1 MATRPRALFSA
12 FLATTVLLATVPI
25 LPHLAR
31 AEGSAVASEDAKAK
45 AAELKKKGDAAM
57 DGLKYG
63 DAIVAYDAAYALDP
77 DPALHFNK
85 GRALQALGRFPDA
98 LEELERFRKDA
109 PPDLLAKVP
118 KLDDLIADVR
128 LHIAQLQ
135 IVCKVPGARVL
146 VRDRLVGT
154 TPITGNVPL
163 SVGPATVEVTA
174 EGYFPWKKSIELPPG
189 GLLTVNV
196 DLVTKSTKGI
206 LVVKSGTAG
215 STVFIDDG
223 VAGTAPVEV
232 ALDAGSHKIVLRR
245 DGYDEAETSAIVPVG
260 ERREMTVDLAKK
272 APITSQWWFWTG
284 VGVVVVGGVAL
295 TAALLTE
302 KKAGHGDLPPGQT
315 SGPLLRF

>member
-1 MATRPRALFSA
+1 MASRSHSLFSA
-12 FLATTVLLATVPI
+12 FLATTLLLAA
-25 LPHLAR
+25 LPALPTLAW
-31 AEGSAVASEDAKAK
+31 AQTPAATSDDAKAK
-45 AAELKKKGDAAM
+45 AAELKKQGDAAM

-63 DAIVAYDAAYALDP
+63 DAIAAYDAAYALNP

-85 GRALQALGRFPDA
+85 GRALQALGRFPEA
-98 LEELERFRKDA
+98 LDELEQFKKSA
-109 PPDLLAKVP
+109 SPDLLAKVP
-118 KLDDLIADVR
+118 KLDELIADVR

-135 IVCKVPGARVL
+135 IVCKVAGARVL

-154 TPITGNVPL
+154 TPITSNVAM

-196 DLVTKSTKGI
+196 ELVTKSTKGI
-206 LVVKSGTAG
+206 LVVSSNTAG
-215 STVFIDDG
+215 STVFIDDA

-232 ALDAGSHKIVLRR
+232 ALDAGSHKILLRR

-272 APITSQWWFWTG
+272 AALTSKWWFWTG
-284 VGVVVVGGVAL
+284 IGVIVVGGV
-295 TAALLTE
+295 ALLTE

-315 SGPLLRF
+315 AGPLLRF